1 MSDLKLTLDERNGK
15 LLAELNQ
22 MRAGGSVSVGDVVEP
37 NSLGIATGL
46 FAAGE
51 RLFVS
56 GVGENIG
63 KLAGDPTRTVDLWS
77 FDADGAL
84 KRTITDARF
93 LRVVESAVTKKKAA
107 VVKPVN

>member
-1 MSDLKLTLDERNGK
+1 MGDLKLTLDERNGK

-22 MRAGGSVSVGDVVEP
+22 MRAGGSVSVGDMVEP

-51 RLFVS
+51 RLFVA

-77 FDADGAL
+77 FDADGRL
-84 KRTITDARF
+84 KRTITDVRF
-93 LRVVESAVTKKKAA
+93 LRVVESATAKKKAA

>member
-46 FAAGE
+46 FTAGE
-51 RLFVS
+51 RLFVA

-77 FDADGAL
+77 FDADGHL
-84 KRTITDARF
+84 KRTITDVRF
-93 LRVVESAVTKKKAA
+93 LRVVESATAKKKAA
-107 VVKPVN
+107 VMKPVN

>member
-1 MSDLKLTLDERNGK
+1 MEKLELTLDERNGK

-51 RLFVS
+51 RLFVA

-63 KLAGDPTRTVDLWS
+63 KLAGDPTRCVDLWS
-77 FDADGAL
+77 FDAGGAL

-93 LRVVESAVTKKKAA
+93 LRVVESASSKKKAA